1 MDFQVKAVRDK
12 QIVLLNISAVN
23 EQDALSQAKNRGFTP
38 IVASAKLQA
47 FSSRPNKK
55 FPLVQFSQE
64 LLALL
69 EAGLNLVEA
78 IETLAVKDESN
89 NSKATLDLLLQSL
102 YFYRN

>member
-1 MDFQVKAVRDK
+1 MDYQIKAVRDK
-12 QIVLLNISAVN
+12 QIVLLSISAVN
-23 EQDALSQAKNRGFTP
+23 VEDALSQAKIRGYTP
-38 IVASAKLQA
+38 IAASAKPHSFTGRA
-47 FSSRPNKK
+47 NKK

-89 NSKATLDLLLQSL
+89 NSRTATACFSYTLRC
-102 YFYRN
+102 YN